1 MSQIKICTFNTEWM
15 YSIFGA
21 EWTNWQPPTIP
32 ATFPGAKRG
41 DIELEPI
48 ADVHLLCRR
57 LAGVIKGSKAQI
69 IGIQEGPPR
78 KDQMEAF
85 VSQFLNNDYV
95 VYTSNSTT
103 QTIHAL
109 VHKSVTHL
117 ITPWE
122 FNILDWPKPWQ
133 DVPYYPWGKIDVAS
147 RKKHDLFRHPLT
159 LKLTTAANKQL
170 FLMILH
176 TKSKFS
182 KLKTAEDWIERKP
195 EAILDAL
202 DVRAKI
208 SAELYRIRTLLDS
221 ELLGAL
227 KPKSIVIM
235 GDLNDGPFAELIE
248 SEFLIRNI
256 IDELSGTLLN
266 PDAYFHHAMQPDV
279 LRNAK
284 TVRFP
289 DPVQNGAIVEELL
302 DHVLLSPGIWQRTG
316 DFRLKAGSCKV
327 ETELY
332 KKFDDT
338 TDINTG
344 RDQRPS
350 DHKPVTF
357 VLTY

>member
-21 EWTNWQPPTIP
+21 EWTHWVPPTIP
-32 ATFPGAKRG
+32 ASFPGAIRG
-41 DIELEPI
+41 DIKLDPI
-48 ADVHLLCRR
+48 ADVHMLCRR
-57 LAGVIKGSKAQI
+57 LAGVIKGSRAQI

-85 VSQFLNNDYV
+85 VKQFLNDDYV

-109 VHKSVTHL
+109 VHKSVRHV

-122 FNILDWPKPWQ
+122 VNLPGLPKPWEK
-133 DVPYYPWGKIDVAS
+133 VPYYPWGKIDVAS
-147 RKKHDLFRHPLT
+147 RQEHNLFRHPLT
-159 LKLTTAANKQL
+159 LKLTTEAGKEL
-170 FLMILH
+170 YIMILH
-176 TKSKFS
+176 TKSKYS
-182 KLKTAEDWIERKP
+182 KLKTAQDWIDRKP

-208 SAELYRIRTLLDS
+208 SAELYRIRTILDI
-221 ELLGAL
+221 ELLNSP

-248 SEFLIRNI
+248 SEFMIRNI

-266 PDAYFHHAMQPDV
+266 PDAYFHHAMQPDI
-279 LRNAK
+279 LRSAK

-289 DPVQNGAIVEELL
+289 DPVQNGVIVEELL

-327 ETELY
+327 ETDLY
-332 KKFDDT
+332 NQFDAT
-338 TDINTG
+338 TDANSG

-357 VLTY
+357 IMTY